1 MFFKLQLF
9 IPAKLAKFDKVLI
22 IFVHKKY
29 VSGTQEANRYKL
41 NLKKIEV
48 IVIGTV
54 VFIIKITSI
63 PIITHPVQK

>member
-1 MFFKLQLF
+1 MFYFAYFYIFVRVLSMFFRLQLF

-41 NLKKIEV
+41 NLKK
-48 IVIGTV
+48 
-54 VFIIKITSI
+54 
-63 PIITHPVQK
+63 